1 MEWYLGDLARSGAEK
16 IMSRLV
22 DDFADG
28 VIQRKL
34 KAVISCQHAAKDNR
48 VDNQWRPKGIIEVIG
63 RTLLKRVF
71 SRPGPQEPVE
81 GLPDLAEEPPN
92 RPLDGEERPR
102 ARVMS
107 SGGRFAHRRE

>member
-34 KAVISCQHAAKDNR
+34 KAVISCQHAVRDNR
-48 VDNQWRPKGIIEVIG
+48 DDSQFRLTRVIEVVG
-63 RTLLKRVF
+63 QSWLKRVF

-81 GLPDLAEEPPN
+81 GLPDLDEENPI
-92 RPLDGEERPR
+92 RLSMGKG
-102 ARVMS
+102 RVPV
-107 SGGRFAHRRE
+107 